1 MSRVPTY
8 YSVMGAVRSCNPN
21 EVIGQGNVKFT
32 VQEPSEPAMP
42 AARGPRQSSMYTSVG
57 QQAPTSII
65 PTENP
70 TAYSAT
76 GASRNMAAKNFFAD
90 AKRADAQRFFF

>member
-32 VQEPSEPAMP
+32 VQEPNEPTMP

-57 QQAPTSII
+57 QAAPTSIV
-65 PTENP
+65 PKDNP
-70 TAYSAT
+70 DAYNGT
-76 GASRNMAAKNFFAD
+76 GASLNMTTKNYFAD
-90 AKRADAQRFFF
+90 SQRDRVGRFFF